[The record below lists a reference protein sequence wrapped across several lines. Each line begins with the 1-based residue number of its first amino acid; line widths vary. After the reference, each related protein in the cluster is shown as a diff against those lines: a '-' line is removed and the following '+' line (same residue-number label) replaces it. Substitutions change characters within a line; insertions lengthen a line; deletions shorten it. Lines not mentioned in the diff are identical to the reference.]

1 MLSAENRM
9 KGYAKLLSLALF
21 TFHFSLFTLTGCG
34 YKPATAYTKKVL
46 SDKIYT
52 DVEVYLRDPE
62 NAVLVKDALNEAIVS
77 RFGAHIADK
86 KDATTILHVRFGN
99 VSFTPIQYDVNGYA
113 IFYRAKVTL
122 KIRYD
127 SPTAHGTETVTG
139 FYDFPIE
146 PKAIISDALRFQA
159 IKEGSA
165 KALDAF
171 VSRMAVRGVRL

>member
-1 MLSAENRM
+1 M
-9 KGYAKLLSLALF
+9 
-21 TFHFSLFTLTGCG
+21 
-34 YKPATAYTKKVL
+34 L

-52 DVEVYLRDPE
+52 ETEIYLRDPE
-62 NAVLVKDALNEAIVS
+62 NSVLVKDALNEAIVS
-77 RFGAHIADK
+77 RFGARVAGK

-113 IFYRAKVTL
+113 IYYRAKVTL
-122 KIRYD
+122 TVTYR
-127 SPTAHGTETVTG
+127 SPTAHGSETVTG

-146 PKAIISDALRFQA
+146 PKAVISDALRFQA

-171 VSRMAVRGVRL
+171 ISRMAMRGVKL